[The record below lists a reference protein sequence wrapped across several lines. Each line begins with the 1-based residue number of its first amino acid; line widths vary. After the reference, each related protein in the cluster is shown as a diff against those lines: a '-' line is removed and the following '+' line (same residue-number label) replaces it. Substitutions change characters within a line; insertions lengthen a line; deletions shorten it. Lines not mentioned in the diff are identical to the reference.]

1 MHISDTIQ
9 YIGVNDHDVDL
20 FEGQYPVANGM
31 SYNSYV
37 IMDEKIAVTDTV
49 DGRFYAQWMAQ
60 LKDVLGGRR
69 PDYLIVHHME
79 PDHSANIARF
89 AAEFPDAKIAAS
101 AKAFSMMK
109 QFFGDDF
116 ADRQVVLKEGDRLT
130 LGQHT
135 LTFLT
140 APMVHWPEVMVSYDD
155 KDRILFSADGFGKF
169 GALDADEP
177 WTDEARRYY
186 IGIVGKYGMQVQ
198 ALLKKAA
205 GLEIQKI
212 CPLHGPVLSENLAEY
227 LRLYDTWSSYRP
239 ETEGV
244 VIAYTSVYGGTKQA
258 ALQLDKMLKEKGVR
272 TEVFDLARCDMFEAV
287 AAAFRYSHLAL
298 ATTTY
303 NNDVFPYMHTFLHH
317 LVSRG
322 YQNRTVGLIENGT
335 WAPTAAKVM
344 RTTLEPCKNL
354 TVLDSVVTVKSAM
367 NAQSA
372 AQLADLAAQLA
383 K

>member
-1 MHISDTIQ
+1 
-9 YIGVNDHDVDL
+9 
-20 FEGQYPVANGM
+20 
-31 SYNSYV
+31 
-37 IMDEKIAVTDTV
+37 
-49 DGRFYAQWMAQ
+49 
-60 LKDVLGGRR
+60 
-69 PDYLIVHHME
+69 
-79 PDHSANIARF
+79 
-89 AAEFPDAKIAAS
+89 
-101 AKAFSMMK
+101 MK

-116 ADRQVVLKEGDRLT
+116 ADRQVVLKEDDRLI

-135 LTFLT
+135 LTFFA

-169 GALDADEP
+169 GALDTDEP
-177 WTDEARRYY
+177 WADEARRYY

-212 CPLHGPVLSENLAEY
+212 CPLHGPALSENLAEY

-258 ALQLDKMLKEKGVR
+258 ALQLEKMLKEKDVR
-272 TEVFDLARCDMFEAV
+272 TEIFDLARCDMFEAV
-287 AAAFRYSHLAL
+287 AAAFRYSRLAL

-322 YQNRTVGLIENGT
+322 YQNRHRRIDRKRNLGADCGQGDAKFAGAVQKFDGARSGCHRKVGDECGIGGTACRACGAACKIE
-335 WAPTAAKVM
+335 V
-344 RTTLEPCKNL
+344 
-354 TVLDSVVTVKSAM
+354 
-367 NAQSA
+367 
-372 AQLADLAAQLA
+372 
-383 K
+383 